1 MKLFLVDDSV
11 LIQNCLEVL
20 VSDFPEIEIV
30 GRAETPLE
38 AIKGIRELKPDAVI
52 LDIRLKEGS
61 GFDVLLNIKAED
73 PSPVVIMLTNYPYV
87 QYREK
92 SMELGADYFFD
103 KSTEFDEIAP
113 IFKRMIQD
121 ARRNHPA
128 EKNADSL

>member
-1 MKLFLVDDSV
+1 MKVFLVDDSI
-11 LIQNCLEVL
+11 LIQNCLEAL

-30 GRAETPLE
+30 GRAETHLE

-52 LDIRLKEGS
+52 LDIRLKEGN

-73 PSPVVIMLTNYPYV
+73 PSPVVIMLTNFPYA

-113 IFKRMIQD
+113 IFKKMIRD
-121 ARRNHPA
+121 AHRNHPA
-128 EKNADSL
+128 KKNADSL